1 MMERNSEDICGIQV
15 MKGLM
20 WHVQKLWHHSV
31 HSRGGGNEG
40 SLVVFAYGTDYFDS
54 NVENGFM
61 RAKLVLKKPVVE
73 AL

>member
-1 MMERNSEDICGIQV
+1 MFRNFDIILYIV
-15 MKGLM
+15 
-20 WHVQKLWHHSV
+20 
-31 HSRGGGNEG
+31 GGGNEG